1 MSIFDMS
8 LEITILKLQPHL
20 LGVNELNQ
28 LPEYLPSWVHQS
40 IQRTLNANI
49 KVSLSLSLAL
59 SLSSPLTLGI
69 VGSYVTNGNFQ
80 QFPYTT
86 DSLFAQAGTF
96 TSILFIG
103 VIAMPFLFQ
112 YLNSNENKQQS
123 AMIFAAP
130 NCKDLN

>member
-1 MSIFDMS
+1 MGSSVNWENTECKYQVS
-8 LEITILKLQPHL
+8 L
-20 LGVNELNQ
+20 
-28 LPEYLPSWVHQS
+28 SRS
-40 IQRTLNANI
+40 RSR
-49 KVSLSLSLAL
+49 SLSLSLALSL

-69 VGSYVTNGNFQ
+69 VGSYVTDGNFH

-123 AMIFAAP
+123 AVIFAAQ
-130 NCKDLN
+130 NCKDLNYSMKIYVEFSK

>member
-1 MSIFDMS
+1 MTQNSWYIYNRNHFLNMIKWTWIYIFMGS
-8 LEITILKLQPHL
+8 S
-20 LGVNELNQ
+20 VNSENT
-28 LPEYLPSWVHQS
+28 ECKY
-40 IQRTLNANI
+40 
-49 KVSLSLSLAL
+49 KV

-69 VGSYVTNGNFQ
+69 VGSYVTNGNFH

-103 VIAMPFLFQ
+103 VIVMPFVLQ

-123 AMIFAAP
+123 AIILAAQILQGFELQ
-130 NCKDLN
+130 N

>member
-1 MSIFDMS
+1 MGSS
-8 LEITILKLQPHL
+8 
-20 LGVNELNQ
+20 VNSENT
-28 LPEYLPSWVHQS
+28 ECKY
-40 IQRTLNANI
+40 
-49 KVSLSLSLAL
+49 KSLSLSLSL
-59 SLSSPLTLGI
+59 SLSSPPTLGI
-69 VGSYVTNGNFQ
+69 VGWYVTDGNFH

-123 AMIFAAP
+123 AMIFAAQ
-130 NCKDLN
+130 NCKDLKLKYENICGVQ